1 MINDKKKSQKDTRMV
16 VYGIS
21 LITQIGISMM
31 VPIFI
36 WIVIGIFIQNKTGI
50 EICVPLAILL
60 GVITAFRNVYIM
72 TRKMYAKDMDREN
85 KELKYMEDMKKQ
97 REQKQAGVKK
107 NGK

>member
-31 VPIFI
+31 VPMFI

-107 NGK
+107 NDK